1 MDISKRKKGYPIYV
15 RTILCLIFFSAI
27 YITLIRPIRVT
38 INSDYLYPKF
48 SQLALNEGIELK
60 ENPRRINIQKKGYG
74 SPRGF
79 GVPFGGY
86 FWLPLAL
93 LVACSN
99 RNVILALT
107 SYHLF
112 LFIIPPYLGILFIR
126 GHDWAGT
133 LLQVNEMLFLGIFMF
148 TIFFGG
154 QEIFNKYKE

>member
-15 RTILCLIFFSAI
+15 GTILSLIFFSAI

-48 SQLALNEGIELK
+48 SQLALDEGIELK
-60 ENPRRINIQKKGYG
+60 ENSRRINIQKKGYD

-133 LLQVNEMLFLGIFMF
+133 LLQINEMLFLGIFMF